1 VILVLLVSIVKMVL
15 PSHTLM
21 ILKILVLLMLL
32 GHIFVTQVI
41 TVQLVQLL
49 LSKLNVV
56 VATTVLQEL
65 LLNWLVQ
72 VAHMHLLLD

>member
-1 VILVLLVSIVKMVL
+1 MILVLLVSIVKMVL

-21 ILKILVLLMLL
+21 ILKILVLLMSL

-56 VATTVLQEL
+56 VVTTVLQEL